1 MFRTLLLCALL
12 LATGL
17 TVFAASP
24 VKARPLSGIG
34 LLTIRTEMV
43 GGKGEAKRLILYK
56 EPRLERLAELAV
68 NRLPALA
75 PALIPAEGRSC
86 AIVTSARPGWLR
98 IIYDEA
104 ERQGWIERPGRG
116 EFESWEQFLPG
127 RLITMLPGL
136 RKDYYL
142 VRKEASLATE
152 PLENAVREVKL
163 TVVRVE
169 GDWVKVRGAA
179 AQDGWLRWRDDNG
192 RLTVAVK
199 L

>member
-1 MFRTLLLCALL
+1 MFRTLLLSALL
-12 LATGL
+12 LAIGL
-17 TVFAASP
+17 TVFAALP
-24 VKARPLSGIG
+24 VKARPLGGIG
-34 LLTIRTEMV
+34 LLTIGTATS
-43 GGKGEAKRLILYK
+43 GGKGEARRLILYK
-56 EPRLERLAELAV
+56 EPRLERVAELTV

-75 PALIPAEGRSC
+75 PVLISAEGRSC

-98 IIYDEA
+98 IVYDEA
-104 ERQGWIERPGRG
+104 ERQGWVERPGRG
-116 EFESWEQFLPG
+116 EFQRWEQFLPG

-142 VRKEASLATE
+142 VRKEAFLAAK

-163 TVVRVE
+163 TVVQVE

-179 AQDGWLRWRDDNG
+179 AQAGWLRWRDDNG
-192 RLTVAVK
+192 RLTVSVK

>member
-12 LATGL
+12 LASGL

-34 LLTIRTEMV
+34 LLTIRTATS
-43 GGKGEAKRLILYK
+43 GGKGEARRFILYK
-56 EPRLERLAELAV
+56 EPRLERVAELTV
-68 NRLPALA
+68 DRLPELA
-75 PALIPAEGRSC
+75 PAIISAEGRSY

-104 ERQGWIERPGRG
+104 ERQGWVERPRRE
-116 EFESWEQFLPG
+116 EFLRWEQFLPG

-142 VRKEASLATE
+142 VRGEASLAAD
-152 PLENAVREVKL
+152 PLESAVREVNL

-169 GDWVKVRGAA
+169 GDWVKVRGTA
-179 AQDGWLRWRDDNG
+179 AQAGWLRWRDDNG